1 MKIARIAAAM
11 ALALGG
17 CASQAIHDP
26 SQHAPHAAG
35 DAADGR
41 ELVRFPDDMRIHTLA
56 NMRDHLATLEQI
68 NRALAGGEY
77 ERAAELAEKRLG
89 MTSLEA
95 HGAAHLAGF
104 MPQGMQQIGSGMHR
118 AASRFAIEAQNASLN
133 NDPKTA
139 LRALGE
145 VMQQCVACHAAYRLQ

>member
-1 MKIARIAAAM
+1 MKIARIAAAVS
-11 ALALGG
+11 LAVAG
-17 CASQAIHDP
+17 CAGHSAHDP
-26 SQHAPHAAG
+26 SAHAPGAAG

-41 ELVRFPDDMRIHTLA
+41 ELVRFPADMRTHTLA
-56 NMRDHLATLEQI
+56 NMRDHLATLERI
-68 NRALAGGEY
+68 NAALAASEY
-77 ERAAELAEKRLG
+77 DRAAELAEKRLG

-95 HGAAHLAGF
+95 HGAAHLAGY

-118 AASRFAIEAQNASLN
+118 AASRFAIEAQNASLS
-133 NDPKTA
+133 NDPKPA